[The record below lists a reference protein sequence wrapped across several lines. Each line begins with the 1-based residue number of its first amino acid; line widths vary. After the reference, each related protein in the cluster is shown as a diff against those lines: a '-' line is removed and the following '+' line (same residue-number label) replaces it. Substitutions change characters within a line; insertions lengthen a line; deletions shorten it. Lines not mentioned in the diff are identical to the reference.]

1 MLFRALLLG
10 VAVAALAAAPASAA
24 PTLAP
29 LKPCY
34 VAATPDSREFVVI
47 DGAGFTP
54 LSEVDVYI
62 DDILQPTE
70 GTEPRR
76 ANYDRTVF
84 GSVAAPFIDEGQR
97 LFSLRVTEKATT
109 TNTAT
114 QTAKVTA
121 LSVAQVPERAATN
134 VRVRFRGR
142 GFMAAAPIYAH
153 YVFAGKSRRSV
164 RIGMPTGD
172 CGTFSVRRKQ
182 FPFRKS
188 PRVGVWTIW
197 FDQEARYNPK
207 AAVRAPL
214 EIRVRSGIKPERA
227 RVR

>member
-1 MLFRALLLG
+1 MLLRALVLG
-10 VAVAALAAAPASAA
+10 VAVAALAATPASAS

-34 VAATPDSREFVVI
+34 VAATPEAREFVVI
-47 DGAGFTP
+47 DGLGFTP
-54 LSEVDVYI
+54 LSVVDVYV
-62 DDILQPTE
+62 DDILQPLE

-76 ANYDRTVF
+76 ANYDTKVF

-97 LFSLRVTEKATT
+97 LFSLRVTERVAAE
-109 TNTAT
+109 NTAT
-114 QTAKVTA
+114 QTAKVTR
-121 LSVAQVPERAATN
+121 LSVEQIPERAATN
-134 VRVRFRGR
+134 QRVRFRGR
-142 GFMAAAPIYAH
+142 GFMADAPIYAH
-153 YVFAGKSRRSV
+153 YVFAGKSRRTV
-164 RIGMPTGD
+164 RMGMPSGD

-197 FDQEARYNPK
+197 FDQEARYSPK

-214 EIRVRSGIKPERA
+214 TIRVRSGIKPQRA
-227 RVR
+227 RGR